1 MHDLM
6 KNREK
11 YQICRVQS
19 LITSILKSLALS
31 CVIYSQI
38 ALFYALNHSVLNS
51 VIHVL
56 NRVISVLNHNISA
69 LYRIISVSNTK

>member
-1 MHDLM
+1 MHDGM

-19 LITSILKSLALS
+19 FITSISKSLALS

-38 ALFYALNHSVLNS
+38 ALFYALNHICS
-51 VIHVL
+51 
-56 NRVISVLNHNISA
+56 
-69 LYRIISVSNTK
+69 K